1 MHHYLLIFLKYILL
15 LFVKIFCL
23 FIFWNR
29 LFAFLIRTY
38 SLRILPIHA
47 IFSGHGCCKNGL
59 MNFNLAYAT
68 ITRTMVSCQSK
79 NTRAL
84 VSENSIKD
92 IGKLKRFM
100 QDKDYFFSKEA
111 FDLILK
117 DFQNEIND

>member
-1 MHHYLLIFLKYILL
+1 MQQSLERWL
-15 LFVKIFCL
+15 VA
-23 FIFWNR
+23 NE
-29 LFAFLIRTY
+29 RTHK
-38 SLRILPIHA
+38 L
-47 IFSGHGCCKNGL
+47 
-59 MNFNLAYAT
+59 
-68 ITRTMVSCQSK
+68 
-79 NTRAL
+79 L